1 MSAENPLPD
10 GKLLADHLDI
20 VLRNGGFGAAETG
33 LSFGQEQDIKET
45 LFRNVVKDRAIT
57 FLIGQFPIS
66 PQSFA
71 SLRDEA
77 IRLAIEFRHW
87 KEGKRSRLPWKRRE
101 QEIIDA
107 ISLQTLADS
116 ANEEYENYAK
126 QLGSSLPDDSLNN
139 FYRGRTD
146 YWSKI
151 QEICEA
157 ALDT

>member
-77 IRLAIEFRHW
+77 IRLVIEFRHW

-126 QLGSSLPDDSLNN
+126 QLGSSLPDDNLNN
-139 FYRGRTD
+139 FYRDRTD

-151 QEICEA
+151 QEIC
-157 ALDT
+157 

>member
-77 IRLAIEFRHW
+77 TGLAIEFKHW

-126 QLGSSLPDDSLNN
+126 QLGSSLPDDNLNN
-139 FYRGRTD
+139 FYRDRTD